1 MCGRYANFLTEQEL
15 IDHFHIAQVADEPR
29 LLDPNWNVSPTQLVA
44 IVVPGKEDDPGRRL
58 EPARWGLVP
67 SWAKDPAVGS
77 RMINARSETAAE
89 KPSFRSAFAKRRCVV
104 PASGYFEWQAGEDGK
119 QPFYIHPAD
128 DAPLAFAGLYE
139 FWRDKALGDEAPWLV
154 TTTIMTTAARGGMR
168 DIHDRQPVMLG
179 ADAVETWL
187 DRDSDQGT
195 LFDVI
200 AAPAP
205 ELAWHPVRKAV
216 GSPKNNGPENVEPV
230 S

>member
-15 IDHFHIAQVADEPR
+15 VDHFHLAQVADEPR
-29 LLDPNWNVSPTQLVA
+29 LLDPNWNVAPTQLVA
-44 IVVPGKEDDPGRRL
+44 IVVPGKDDAPGPRL

-89 KPSFRSAFAKRRCVV
+89 KPSFRSAFTKRRCVV
-104 PASGYFEWQAGEDGK
+104 PASGYYEWQTGTDGK
-119 QPFYIHPAD
+119 QPFYIHPSD

-139 FWRDKALGDEAPWLV
+139 FWKDKALGDEAPWLV
-154 TTTIMTTAARGGMR
+154 TTTIMTTAARGDMR

-205 ELAWHPVRKAV
+205 DLDWHAVRKAV
-216 GSPKNNGPENVEPV
+216 GSPKNNAPENIAPL